1 MSEGTGTWEGLGI
14 PRLGEYEQVQQDP
27 TLDMV
32 TLTGS
37 TGQSGDFFVCQDSDG
52 SEKFVVTSSGGMT
65 FANEFAITLAST
77 LTDAAFTVDVTS
89 TGAIAAGTGA
99 LSTGYLVM
107 PSSKGVMNAA
117 FAYSVSS
124 TTVHVGD
131 CTHLIMTNGSKAPT
145 YFLGISA
152 STGPGLGAVV
162 DNGFFDASFTITT
175 FTCDHPFGGLKMIAG
190 SVAYYLLAV
199 QATGIT

>member
-1 MSEGTGTWEGLGI
+1 MSEGKGTWEGLGI

-27 TLDMV
+27 TLDVV

-37 TGQSGDFFVCQDSDG
+37 TGQTGDFIVCQDSDG
-52 SEKFVVTSSGGMT
+52 SEKFVVSSSGGMT
-65 FANEFAITLAST
+65 FANEFAISLAST
-77 LTDAAFTVDVTS
+77 LTDAAVKVSVTS

-99 LSTGYLVM
+99 VSTGFLVM
-107 PSSKGVMNAA
+107 ASSKANMNAA

-124 TTVHVGD
+124 TTVHVGA
-131 CTHLIMTNGSKAPT
+131 CEYMLMSNGSKAPD
-145 YFLGISA
+145 YFLGVSA
-152 STGPGLGAVV
+152 SVGPGLGAAA
-162 DNGFFDASFTITT
+162 DNGFFDASLTITT
-175 FTCDHPFGGLKMIAG
+175 FTCDHPFGGVKIMAG